1 MKIKISIILMLVLF
15 GVSSL
20 LAQTTLPRVSQ
31 RQSVSQTVGDT
42 TVSIVYHRPNI
53 KSREVWDGL
62 VPYGEVWRTG
72 ANENTTFEIS
82 NDVKINGQ
90 ALPKGKYGLHTIP
103 TKDSWTIIFNK
114 VNNEWGSFNY
124 NAKDDALRVIVK
136 PVTGEFKET
145 MTIDF
150 DNVADTTA
158 NIVIAWEKIRVPFT
172 LDVGDLNGRIL
183 NSFRR
188 EMVSDPVQAA
198 NFVLGSKMNANYE
211 EALGWLNNSIK
222 MNENYSN
229 LNTKARL
236 LAEMGRKD
244 EAIATGEKAIQ
255 VGKSATPPVNPA
267 NVANLEN
274 LVKEW
279 KSKK

>member
-1 MKIKISIILMLVLF
+1 MKIKISIILTLVLC
-15 GVSSL
+15 GVSNL
-20 LAQTTLPRVSQ
+20 FAQTTLPRASQ
-31 RQSVSQTVGDT
+31 RQTVSQTVGDT

-53 KSREVWDGL
+53 KGRQVWGGL
-62 VPYGEVWRTG
+62 VPLGEVWRTG
-72 ANENTTFEIS
+72 ANENVTFEIS

-90 ALPKGKYGLHTIP
+90 VLPKGKYGLHTIP
-103 TKDSWTIIFNK
+103 TKDEWTIIFNK

-124 NAKDDALRVIVK
+124 DAKQDALRVTAK
-136 PVTGEFKET
+136 PITGEFKET

-150 DNVADTTA
+150 DNVAETTTQ
-158 NIVIAWEKIRVPFT
+158 IVIAWEKLRVPFT

-188 EMVSDPVQAA
+188 GMVNDPVQAA
-198 NFVLGSKMNANYE
+198 NFVLNSKMTANYE

-222 MNENYSN
+222 VNENYSN
-229 LNTKARL
+229 MNTKARL

-255 VGKSATPPVNPA
+255 IGKSSTPPANPA

-274 LVKEW
+274 MVKEW

>member
-1 MKIKISIILMLVLF
+1 MKIKVSIILMLVLV
-15 GVSSL
+15 GVSNL
-20 LAQTTLPRVSQ
+20 FAQTVLPRASQ
-31 RQSVSQTVGDT
+31 RQTVSQTVGDT

-53 KSREVWDGL
+53 KAREVWGGI

-90 ALPKGKYGLHTIP
+90 VLPKGKYGLHTIP

-124 NAKDDALRVIVK
+124 DVKQDALRVTVK
-136 PVTGEFKET
+136 PTVGEFKET

-150 DNVADTTA
+150 DNVAETTT
-158 NIVIAWEKIRVPFT
+158 NIVIAWEKLRVPFT
-172 LDVGDLNGRIL
+172 LDVGDLNARIL
-183 NSFRR
+183 TNFRR
-188 EMVSDPVQAA
+188 GMVNDPVQAA
-198 NFVLGSKMNANYE
+198 NYVLSSKMTANYE
-211 EALGWLNNSIK
+211 EALSWLNNSIK
-222 MNENYSN
+222 MSETYAN

-244 EAIATGEKAIQ
+244 EAITTGEKAIQ
-255 VGKSATPPVNPA
+255 VGKAATPPVNPA
-267 NVANLEN
+267 NVASLEN

>member
-15 GVSSL
+15 GVSNL
-20 LAQTTLPRVSQ
+20 FAQTTLPRSSQ
-31 RQSVSQTVGDT
+31 RQTVSQTVGDT
-42 TVSIVYHRPNI
+42 TVSIVYHRPNA
-53 KSREVWDGL
+53 KARTVWGGL
-62 VPYGEVWRTG
+62 VPFGEVWRTG

-90 ALPKGKYGLHTIP
+90 VLPKGKYGLHTIP
-103 TKDSWTIIFNK
+103 TKDEWTIIFNK

-124 NAKDDALRVIVK
+124 NVKEDALRVTVK
-136 PVTGEFKET
+136 PIAGDFKET

-150 DNVADTTA
+150 DNVADTTTQ
-158 NIVIAWEKIRVPFT
+158 IVIAWEKLRVPFT
-172 LDVGDLNGRIL
+172 LDVGDLNKRIL
-183 NSFRR
+183 TNFRR
-188 EMVSDPVQAA
+188 EIVSDPIQAA
-198 NFVLGSKMNANYE
+198 NFVLSSKMTANYE

-222 MNENYSN
+222 INENYSN

-244 EAIATGEKAIQ
+244 EAITTGEKAIQ
-255 VGKSATPPVNPA
+255 VGKAATPPANPA

-274 LVKEW
+274 LIKEW

>member
-1 MKIKISIILMLVLF
+1 MKIKVSIILMLVLV
-15 GVSSL
+15 GVSNL
-20 LAQTTLPRVSQ
+20 FAQTVLPRASQ
-31 RQSVSQTVGDT
+31 RQTVSQTVGDT

-53 KSREVWDGL
+53 KAREVWGGI

-90 ALPKGKYGLHTIP
+90 VLPKGKYGLHTIP

-124 NAKDDALRVIVK
+124 DAKQDALRVTVK
-136 PVTGEFKET
+136 PTVGEFKET

-150 DNVADTTA
+150 DNVAETTT
-158 NIVIAWEKIRVPFT
+158 NIVIAWEKLRVPFT
-172 LDVGDLNGRIL
+172 LDVGDLNARIL
-183 NSFRR
+183 TNFRR
-188 EMVSDPVQAA
+188 GMVNDPVQAA
-198 NFVLGSKMNANYE
+198 NYVLSSKMTANYE
-211 EALGWLNNSIK
+211 EALSWLNNSIK
-222 MNENYSN
+222 MSETYAN

-244 EAIATGEKAIQ
+244 EAITTGEKAIQ
-255 VGKSATPPVNPA
+255 VGKAATPPVNPA
-267 NVANLEN
+267 NVASLEN

>member
-53 KSREVWDGL
+53 KSREVWGGL

-124 NAKDDALRVIVK
+124 NAKDDALRAIVK

-188 EMVSDPVQAA
+188 EMVNDPVQAA

-255 VGKSATPPVNPA
+255 IGKSATPPVNPA

>member
-1 MKIKISIILMLVLF
+1 MKIKVSIILMLVLV
-15 GVSSL
+15 GVSNL
-20 LAQTTLPRVSQ
+20 FAQTVLPRASQ

-53 KSREVWDGL
+53 KAREVWGGI

-90 ALPKGKYGLHTIP
+90 LLPKGKYGLHTIP

-124 NAKDDALRVIVK
+124 DAKQDALRVTVK
-136 PVTGEFKET
+136 PTTGEFKET

-150 DNVADTTA
+150 DNVADTTT
-158 NIVIAWEKIRVPFT
+158 NIVIAWEKLRVPFT

-183 NSFRR
+183 TNFRR
-188 EMVSDPVQAA
+188 GMVNDPVQAA
-198 NFVLGSKMNANYE
+198 NYVLNSKITANYE

-222 MNENYSN
+222 ISETYAN

-244 EAIATGEKAIQ
+244 EAITTGEKAIQ
-255 VGKSATPPVNPA
+255 VGKAATQPVNPA
-267 NVANLEN
+267 NIANLEN

-279 KSKK
+279 KTKK